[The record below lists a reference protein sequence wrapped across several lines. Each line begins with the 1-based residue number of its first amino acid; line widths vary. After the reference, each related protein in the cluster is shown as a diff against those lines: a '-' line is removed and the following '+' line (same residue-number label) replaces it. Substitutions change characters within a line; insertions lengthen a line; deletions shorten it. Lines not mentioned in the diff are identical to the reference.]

1 MGWSCGK
8 KWEMK
13 NWQRE
18 QVPRKWRENGGEED
32 QNRDGNCV
40 KSDLERVEEEWTKYL
55 DRMNCRL
62 LKENVGRE
70 K

>member
-1 MGWSCGK
+1 MRVWDGMKESFKKKLMRSVAGHMGM

-32 QNRDGNCV
+32 RRGIAFKV
-40 KSDLERVEEEWTKYL
+40 T
-55 DRMNCRL
+55 
-62 LKENVGRE
+62 
-70 K
+70 

>member
-40 KSDLERVEEEWTKYL
+40 KSDLERVEEEWTKY
-55 DRMNCRL
+55 
-62 LKENVGRE
+62 
-70 K
+70 